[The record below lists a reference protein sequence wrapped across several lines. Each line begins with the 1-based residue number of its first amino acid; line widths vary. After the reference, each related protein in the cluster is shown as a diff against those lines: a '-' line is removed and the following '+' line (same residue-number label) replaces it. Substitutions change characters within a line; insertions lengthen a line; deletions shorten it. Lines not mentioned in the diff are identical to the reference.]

1 VIPEEVFLHIA
12 FLFGLFGVLAIAIGI
27 VVAALIGEG
36 EVRMIDASVLFKDTK
51 IPLGGERKS

>member
-1 VIPEEVFLHIA
+1 MIPEEVFLHIA

-27 VVAALIGEG
+27 VVAVLIGEG
-36 EVRMIDASVLFKDTK
+36 EVRMIDTSVLFKDTK

>member
-1 VIPEEVFLHIA
+1 MIPEEVFLHIA